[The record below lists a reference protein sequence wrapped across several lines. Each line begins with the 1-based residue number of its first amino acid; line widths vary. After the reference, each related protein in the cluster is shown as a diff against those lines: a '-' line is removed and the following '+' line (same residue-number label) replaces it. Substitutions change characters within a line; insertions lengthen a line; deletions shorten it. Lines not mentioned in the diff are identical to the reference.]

1 METTFQYKPSISFHS
16 FIFECLTKLNLSSG
30 YKVKD
35 FEKIVNP
42 KFDNLLYVNGYE
54 IYITKNFY
62 KYTFKVSKID
72 LHSNVETQFG
82 CELET
87 CMILDCSKPI
97 DSEISKILLKTKQIK
112 SSKKKQTEWTTLVHY
127 HLKTNIIPFLSEK
140 FLNKFAYAYIVPYK
154 DAETGVY
161 VSMKTGEIIE
171 SKKELDSYRTLFFV
185 PDSSVKCK
193 EEKYSFPCEIVTPI
207 LASLSDLRLLLEGLI
222 NKNCNLSNYSAG
234 FHVNVSGKTNS
245 GKLFPLT
252 TTFNYVML
260 KNWMQY
266 EKQNYFKLRGEGSVY
281 AKSIENKLRNLGNL
295 GNSENFLN
303 IIIDSD
309 SELSD
314 LDLWYGNQLINIEKY
329 ISMTEY
335 KRKNIIEFRIFPSK
349 SDINLLIEYT
359 NDALNVFKKSIKEY
373 KQNYDKLV
381 IDIQKTYLKYKFRN
395 KFTPFKELKLYDEEL
410 HFLYNYTLKPEAYY
424 KLKPAFLKLE
434 SKELNETESY
444 VMFSCI
450 KSTINSK
457 TKNPEYDIKYYQYKI
472 TRNNDTDFYH
482 LYDGKK
488 LTNKEVVNVLKHYV

>member
-1 METTFQYKPSISFHS
+1 
-16 FIFECLTKLNLSSG
+16 
-30 YKVKD
+30 
-35 FEKIVNP
+35 
-42 KFDNLLYVNGYE
+42 
-54 IYITKNFY
+54 
-62 KYTFKVSKID
+62 
-72 LHSNVETQFG
+72 
-82 CELET
+82 
-87 CMILDCSKPI
+87 
-97 DSEISKILLKTKQIK
+97 
-112 SSKKKQTEWTTLVHY
+112 
-127 HLKTNIIPFLSEK
+127 
-140 FLNKFAYAYIVPYK
+140 
-154 DAETGVY
+154 
-161 VSMKTGEIIE
+161 
-171 SKKELDSYRTLFFV
+171 
-185 PDSSVKCK
+185 
-193 EEKYSFPCEIVTPI
+193 
-207 LASLSDLRLLLEGLI
+207 
-222 NKNCNLSNYSAG
+222 
-234 FHVNVSGKTNS
+234 
-245 GKLFPLT
+245 
-252 TTFNYVML
+252 
-260 KNWMQY
+260 
-266 EKQNYFKLRGEGSVY
+266 
-281 AKSIENKLRNLGNL
+281 
-295 GNSENFLN
+295 
-303 IIIDSD
+303 
-309 SELSD
+309 
-314 LDLWYGNQLINIEKY
+314 
-329 ISMTEY
+329 MTEY